1 LLNERHNAPFEG
13 AIAGPEGGL
22 PFVAFTDSHQMI
34 GMAEINLGVDPC
46 LFGTLEEVGD
56 ARKRVAVFLGEFV
69 ETAEVNAEM
78 ESTVLLSA
86 E

>member
-1 LLNERHNAPFEG
+1 
-13 AIAGPEGGL
+13 
-22 PFVAFTDSHQMI
+22 MI

-46 LFGTLEEVGD
+46 LFGSLEEVGD

-69 ETAEVNAEM
+69 ETAEVDAKT
-78 ESTVLLSA
+78 ESAVLLLA